1 MRKGKDVQAITPG
14 WYTVVRGKRERRGPG
29 NYLIFW
35 LLDGERSHTPTYAG
49 CPHCL
54 GKSGVIFSKKKK
66 QIKKENIMLVDVAT
80 VKRSGDAEVGFQIYL
95 SLKVGGC
102 RNFQKKWELQ
112 KLVSYI
118 LFIVERVVYDIN

>member
-1 MRKGKDVQAITPG
+1 LSWQVG
-14 WYTVVRGKRERRGPG
+14 
-29 NYLIFW
+29 
-35 LLDGERSHTPTYAG
+35 SH
-49 CPHCL
+49 
-54 GKSGVIFSKKKK
+54 FFNKKKK
-66 QIKKENIMLVDVAT
+66 KTQIKKENIMLVDDAT

>member
-1 MRKGKDVQAITPG
+1 MFRPLHPVGTLLYAEN
-14 WYTVVRGKRERRGPG
+14 VRGVALEIISYFGYWMVSAAIHPPILVALIVLASRES
-29 NYLIFW
+29 F
-35 LLDGERSHTPTYAG
+35 
-49 CPHCL
+49 
-54 GKSGVIFSKKKK
+54 FQKKKK
-66 QIKKENIMLVDVAT
+66 TQIKKENIMLVDVAT

-95 SLKVGGC
+95 SLKVGGG